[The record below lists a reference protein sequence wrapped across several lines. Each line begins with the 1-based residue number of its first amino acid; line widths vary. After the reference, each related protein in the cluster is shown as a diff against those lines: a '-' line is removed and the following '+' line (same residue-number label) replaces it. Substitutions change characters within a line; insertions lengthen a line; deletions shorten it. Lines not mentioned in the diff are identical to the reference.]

1 MYKSSKNRIVKI
13 GGYTLMGFFVLVI
26 IISFGVPSD
35 WMNGRKADPN
45 IVATVNG
52 DKIERID
59 LTRTVD
65 QMMGGKRQEL
75 PPEQM
80 DYILNMMINDKLMY
94 QYAKKLGIDVSD
106 AKVVETLRKYFI
118 DPQTNRFNEVVFK
131 HELQRINL
139 SVNAALEKE
148 KSRIVQSEMSKLF
161 TFASSPTKDEI
172 LFQNAIDKASFQIR
186 YAFLSN
192 EDFKKKN
199 LSQLTVTDAEIDAE
213 MNANKK
219 EIENPATDRAK
230 FKERLLDKKMQE
242 AKKAFVAAIEQAA
255 LRGDSFDKTAAM
267 LSGTTGVSEVF
278 KAGDQLKEQGKN
290 GKPLFSLSDSEM
302 FRNGFATLKEGVS
315 SRTVLAS
322 DGIYIYTPLKKD
334 FKVEMPAEKDY
345 KAVADKIIQ
354 AKQQG
359 MQMSVFTPFMEG
371 SKIERHLTR
380 Q

>member
-1 MYKSSKNRIVKI
+1 MYKSSKNTIVKV

-35 WMNGRKADPN
+35 WMNGKQADPN

-52 DKIERID
+52 DKIERLD
-59 LTRTVD
+59 LTRTID
-65 QMMGGKRQEL
+65 QMMDGKRMEL

-80 DYILNMMINDKLMY
+80 DYVLNMMINDKIMY
-94 QYAKKLGIDVSD
+94 QYALKTGIDVSD
-106 AKVVETLRKYFI
+106 AKVVASLRKYFT
-118 DPQTNRFNEVVFK
+118 DPQTNRFNELVFK
-131 HELQRINL
+131 RELQRVNL
-139 SVNAALEKE
+139 SVNAALAKE
-148 KSRIVQSEMSKLF
+148 KSRLVQSEMSKMF
-161 TFASSPTKDEI
+161 NFAASPTKDEI
-172 LFQNAIDKASFQIR
+172 LFQNAADKASFQIR

-192 EDFKKKN
+192 EDFRKKN
-199 LSQLTVTDAEIDAE
+199 AAQLTVTDAEIDAE

-230 FKERLLDKKMQE
+230 FKERLLDKKLQE
-242 AKKAFVAAIEQAA
+242 AKKAFVAAIDQAA
-255 LRGDSFDKTAAM
+255 LAGASFDKTAAM
-267 LSGTTGVSEVF
+267 LSGSTGLSEIF
-278 KAGDQLKEQGKN
+278 KAGDQLKEQGKT
-290 GKPLFSLSDSEM
+290 GKPLYSLSDSEM
-302 FRNGFATLKEGVS
+302 FRNGFAALKEGVS
-315 SRTVLAS
+315 SRTVLAG

-359 MQMSVFTPFMEG
+359 MQTSVFTPFMES
-371 SKIERHLTR
+371 SKIERRLKN